1 MASKHL
7 SSSKERKRKS
17 EKQGAIENEGRESDD
32 DEEQLRQ
39 HLERLAKV
47 TGKSKR
53 VSGKD
58 KEKKK
63 QVALLLRQYLEIIE
77 NEDEDEAPAAAAGD
91 EERVGSTVVVD
102 TDGRPS
108 PPISKSDPKCFAD
121 AEKGGFEIGEDDD
134 DDDDDDYEEEEEEDL
149 SASTDEDA
157 AASSD
162 NGSDKLSTE
171 ELLED
176 VEKEAE
182 DKLSERFL
190 DYDKVWEYAM
200 ATVRCTF
207 ASASIS
213 FSSHFVCTL
222 DLMRKQNIIFRV
234 AQEDHDL

>member
-7 SSSKERKRKS
+7 SSSKERKRKA

-47 TGKSKR
+47 TGKSNR

-77 NEDEDEAPAAAAGD
+77 NEGSNEDEDEAPAAAGD

-108 PPISKSDPKCFAD
+108 PPMSKSDPKCFAD

-134 DDDDDDYEEEEEEDL
+134 DDDDDDYEEEEDL

-200 ATVRCTF
+200 ATVRCAF

-222 DLMRKQNIIFRV
+222 DLMRKQTSSF
-234 AQEDHDL
+234 A